1 MKSWLKDLNYFKM
14 APQVRLGFSNAS
26 VSTSIS
32 VSFTGSAKKVNLSIG
47 NLELQTTLK
56 DRKQPRQG
64 VRHSEWRARR
74 SGVFCQHSHP
84 DPEFLSL
91 VGLLST

>member
-1 MKSWLKDLNYFKM
+1 MLLSL
-14 APQVRLGFSNAS
+14 
-26 VSTSIS
+26 TSIP
-32 VSFTGSAKKVNLSIG
+32 VSFIGSASKVNLSIG

-64 VRHSEWRARR
+64 VRQSEWRGRGN
-74 SGVFCQHSHP
+74 GVFCQHSHP